1 MGIKP
6 APRARELSRKRG
18 GGIADALFTN
28 TQQRLL
34 ALLFGQPER
43 SYYATELIALARC
56 GSGTV
61 QRELSRLAAS
71 GLVSVQTIG
80 NQRHYRAN
88 PSSPVFAEL
97 CSIAR
102 KTVALASP
110 LRAALEPLAGEI
122 VAAFVYGSIAKGTD
136 TATSD
141 VDVMIVSDSLTYGD
155 VFGALD
161 EVGRT
166 LGRTVNPTLITQAD
180 WRKRI
185 DLGEAF
191 LTRVLG
197 QDKVW
202 IIGSEHEFSA

>member
-6 APRARELSRKRG
+6 APRARDLSRKRG

-34 ALLFGQPER
+34 ALLFGRPER
-43 SYYATELIALARC
+43 SYYATELIALAGC

-71 GLVSVQTIG
+71 GLVTVQTIG

-166 LGRTVNPTLITQAD
+166 LGRAVNPTLITQAD